1 MLDARKERSL
11 KVFAVWEPILFTD
24 LSPPST
30 WALRRLHDP
39 RVAQDRDREHL
50 VAKQMAAD
58 ARPPQPEHECC
69 TSKGILWDLVAVYPK
84 GVLWTDRMPPAIMF
98 DGPVID
104 VEEALAKSLTELSSK

>member
-1 MLDARKERSL
+1 
-11 KVFAVWEPILFTD
+11 
-24 LSPPST
+24 
-30 WALRRLHDP
+30 
-39 RVAQDRDREHL
+39 
-50 VAKQMAAD
+50 MAAD